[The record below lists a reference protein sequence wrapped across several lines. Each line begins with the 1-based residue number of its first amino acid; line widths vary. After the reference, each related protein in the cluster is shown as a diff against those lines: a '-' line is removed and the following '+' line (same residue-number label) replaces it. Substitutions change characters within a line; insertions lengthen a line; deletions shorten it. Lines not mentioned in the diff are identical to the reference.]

1 MNTGEMINQIFVQL
15 ATEFEPQHHVIH
27 KPNMKGAGVALKL
40 QLRLAPKWVP
50 TEGGKGYF
58 DAAANK
64 QGGLFLELAPQ
75 GPKDGKG
82 NPTFLWKDEDKL
94 IRCKLGI
101 PDITGLL
108 AAIREFRIARAAVP
122 AYLQDRKNPQENVV
136 SLFHK
141 NKVGSTIISYT
152 MEDQQSILRISKGKD
167 QARSIALTLGEE
179 IILQTM
185 LEQALRVYLKVGKR

>member
-1 MNTGEMINQIFVQL
+1 MDPKAMLAAIYIQL

-27 KPNMKGAGVALKL
+27 KPNMKGTGQALKI
-40 QLRLAPKWVP
+40 QLRLAPKWVA
-50 TEGGKGYF
+50 TEDDKGYF

-64 QGGLFLELAPQ
+64 QGGLFLEIAPQ
-75 GPKDGKG
+75 GPKVGD

-108 AAIREFRIARAAVP
+108 AAMREYRIGRADVP
-122 AYLQDRKNPQENVV
+122 AYLQDRKNPQPNQV

-141 NKVGSTIISYT
+141 NKTGSTIISYT
-152 MEDQQSILRISKGKD
+152 LEEQQSILRISKGKD
-167 QARSIALTLGEE
+167 QARSIALTMGEE
-179 IILQTM
+179 LILQTM
-185 LEQALRVYLKVGKR
+185 LEQSLKVYLKVGKR